1 MRLFFSISILGYI
14 VSLLEDARAFSSHA
28 GKKTIDSEDIKMS
41 IKSKVD
47 FSFTTTPP
55 RELLIDISKSKNKI
69 PLPTIKYHSG
79 IRLPPDRFCLH
90 LQNYAIKAP
99 DEEMLELERQQK
111 LAAANQANQQS
122 SNKSNSES
130 AQSYMVN
137 DPNPASLLANM
148 PAKRRRD
155 DEDDY
160 DA

>member
-1 MRLFFSISILGYI
+1 M
-14 VSLLEDARAFSSHA
+14 LEDARAFSSHA

-55 RELLIDISKSKNKI
+55 RELLIEISKSKNKI

-111 LAAANQANQQS
+111 MAQQSNQPSS
-122 SNKSNSES
+122 SNKANNGGES
-130 AQSYMVN
+130 AQSYKTN
-137 DPNPASLLANM
+137 HPTPAADNLFASV

-160 DA
+160 DM